1 MVKPIINYLSF
12 TFAFY
17 GFSVLKA
24 GKNGI
29 FDTTI
34 SIFLLL
40 QRSLINK
47 SL

>member
-1 MVKPIINYLSF
+1 MSF

-17 GFSVLKA
+17 GFSVLKTEE
-24 GKNGI
+24 NGI
-29 FDTTI
+29 FDTSI

-40 QRSLINK
+40 QRSQINK